1 MISVFFAWHGE
12 GFNCA
17 FSGFLKAFFW
27 SRDLLLGFPGE
38 GASADE
44 EDCSGVGAWHSW
56 SSWCILLLFLLLPL
70 LVLVVAGVARK
81 RSGEVQLTGWL
92 VGAGDDEDV
101 G

>member
-12 GFNCA
+12 GANCA

-27 SRDLLLGFPGE
+27 SRDLLQGFSGE
-38 GASADE
+38 GAGADE
-44 EDCSGVGAWHSW
+44 EESSGVGAWQSW
-56 SSWCILLLFLLLPL
+56 SSLGILLLFLLLPL
-70 LVLVVAGVARK
+70 LFLVGSGVARN

-92 VGAGDDEDV
+92 AGAGDGKD